1 MNRKSLIRKTFSY
14 LCVLLS
20 LTCCTERIHEIPEE
34 GGSGIPVSFSV
45 SKLEQMPFA
54 AVQTRAGAGLGC
66 SMMTFA
72 VYSCDSLMNRITYSN
87 QKSTDAGFGTFSASL
102 EEGRYKLMVL
112 AHNAASHPTTTKP
125 REIEFKSNPNG
136 LKMTDTFLFFDE
148 IEISKSNADFDLT
161 LSRVVAK
168 FQLSLQDEQ
177 LPSELTTLKFY
188 YTGGSCTLD
197 ATTGLGC
204 KDNKLTEMVAV
215 DPEIKDYE
223 VYTFIKNDKLKMT
236 ITAMNGDASL
246 KEIILDNVPITR
258 NYITRYSGEM
268 FAAPM
273 TESDFKVCVID
284 EWAGTT
290 NHTF

>member
-1 MNRKSLIRKTFSY
+1 MNRKSLIRKSFSY

-20 LTCCTERIHEIPEE
+20 LTCCTERIHEIPEPE
-34 GGSGIPVSFSV
+34 QTGIPVSFHV
-45 SKLEQMPFA
+45 SRLEQLPFA
-54 AVQTRAGAGLGC
+54 AVQTRAGSELGC
-66 SMMTFA
+66 SMITFA
-72 VYSCDSLMNRITYSN
+72 VYSCDSLLNRITYVN
-87 QKSTDAGFGTFSASL
+87 QKSTDADFGTFSATL

-112 AHNAASHPTTTKP
+112 AHNAAAHPTTTKP
-125 REIEFKSNPNG
+125 KEIEFKSNSNG
-136 LKMTDTFLFFDE
+136 QKMTDTFLFFDE
-148 IEISKSNADFDLT
+148 IEISKSNSSFDLS

-168 FQLSLQDEQ
+168 FQLSLLDNE
-177 LPSELTTLKFY
+177 LPSELTTFKFY

-204 KDNKLTEMVAV
+204 KDNKLTEMIAV
-215 DPEIKDYE
+215 EPGVKDYD

-246 KEIILDNVPITR
+246 KEIVLENVPVTR

-273 TESDFKVCVID
+273 TESAFRVSVMD

-290 NHTF
+290 DHSF